1 MDWSHLIAKLRRVA
15 LWIRVILATPFHLQR
30 LKSSKVHLIALSPGT
45 VFSFP
50 YTREGKE
57 LKMRLLSSL
66 APASGCGAA
75 PSGLLSETAGN
86 TALLHLPALWQI
98 STSHMLQEGSSP
110 ALQSLWEPSRT
121 AEEAEQHLQMVS
133 HNLPAFWRLMLGW
146 DCLEENISCHAV
158 CVCLH
163 PRMSASNYWD
173 APKRTAWF
181 LQGWPAGTRPP
192 WLPARG
198 AKGTRNRNW
207 FCQIRDERR
216 HNMAFTGEKK

>member
-1 MDWSHLIAKLRRVA
+1 MKAFLGEVLTLCQGKLLFCDGSLKHTWISTSANPEPASMDWSHLIAKLRRVA

-110 ALQSLWEPSRT
+110 ALQSL
-121 AEEAEQHLQMVS
+121 
-133 HNLPAFWRLMLGW
+133 
-146 DCLEENISCHAV
+146 
-158 CVCLH
+158 
-163 PRMSASNYWD
+163 
-173 APKRTAWF
+173 
-181 LQGWPAGTRPP
+181 
-192 WLPARG
+192 
-198 AKGTRNRNW
+198 
-207 FCQIRDERR
+207 
-216 HNMAFTGEKK
+216 